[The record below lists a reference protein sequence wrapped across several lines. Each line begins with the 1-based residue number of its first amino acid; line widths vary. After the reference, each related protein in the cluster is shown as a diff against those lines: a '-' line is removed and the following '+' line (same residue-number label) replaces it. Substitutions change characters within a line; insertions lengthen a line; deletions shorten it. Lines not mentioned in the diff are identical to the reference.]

1 MGRWTNNFFL
11 NKFGNFDRYKEIII
25 AGDFTN
31 NIVDLTD
38 CIFKLGEFRN
48 NIITEQKFSQYSKL
62 VRNAENEYIYKIFSN
77 ITIKTLSIEG
87 SIASNSI
94 IEFRDCDI
102 TIGGANFSMVNKD
115 NSTLIF
121 NRCNFNTDKKYIVS
135 WQAVAKD
142 KNCKLIL
149 KDCTLNNKPWPVD
162 VVFVLNEKNPV
173 CIKRGSS
180 TQRPLYVED
189 DFLYY
194 DTTLKKYIR
203 WNGEEWVNS
212 DGTAL

>member
-1 MGRWTNNFFL
+1 MIDI
-11 NKFGNFDRYKEIII
+11 KKIII

-38 CIFKLGEFRN
+38 CTIKLGEFRN
-48 NIITEQKFSQYSKL
+48 NIITIQKFSSYSEL

-77 ITIKTLSIEG
+77 ITIKTLNIEN
-87 SIASNSI
+87 SIASNST

-102 TIGGANFSMVNKD
+102 TIGGANSPMIYKD

-135 WQAVAKD
+135 WRVIDKD
-142 KNCKLIL
+142 KNRKLIL

-162 VVFVLNEKNPV
+162 VVFALDEKNPV

-212 DGTAL
+212 DGTALG